1 MLSDASLTDTS
12 MIYEFKSRATGTIV
26 MTEAVGHR
34 VLEILGKDAG
44 PRGIITVDQ
53 IPAAIAAIEAAVGE
67 ERMREAERAQLSGEG
82 GGAFGQHSPEHP
94 RTDAETDDHRD
105 DPAARQ
111 KVSLA
116 QRVFPF
122 VEMLQAAHAAGKD
135 VTWGV

>member
-1 MLSDASLTDTS
+1 

-34 VLEILGKDAG
+34 VLEIIGKDSG
-44 PRGIITVDQ
+44 PQGIITVDQ
-53 IPAAIAAIEAAVGE
+53 IPAAIAAIESAVGE
-67 ERMREAERAQLSGEG
+67 ERMREAERAQHSGEG

-94 RTDAETDDHRD
+94 RTDQDVQDYD
-105 DPAARQ
+105 DPVARQ
-111 KVSLA
+111 QISLA

-122 VEMLQAAHAAGKD
+122 VEMLRAAHAAGKD

>member
-1 MLSDASLTDTS
+1 MVRHAYSTDTA

-34 VLEILGKDAG
+34 VLEIIGKDAG

-67 ERMREAERAQLSGEG
+67 ERMREAERAQHSGDG
-82 GGAFGQHSPEHP
+82 GGAFGQHSPDHP
-94 RTDAETDDHRD
+94 RGDDDTPAHE
-105 DPAARQ
+105 DPQDRM

-116 QRVFPF
+116 QRAFPF